1 MLKVGVVGCGMIG
14 QEHIKRLS
22 KKLQGVQVVAVSD
35 VFEEGARKAAG
46 ICGAKVYTD
55 GADLVADPD
64 VEAVVVTSPGFAHKE
79 TVLQAIAAGKEYFR
93 RNRLLRQRRIAR
105 KS

>member
-1 MLKVGVVGCGMIG
+1 M
-14 QEHIKRLS
+14 
-22 KKLQGVQVVAVSD
+22 SD

-79 TVLQAIAAGKEYFR
+79 TVLQAIAAGKKSIFGETACYDSGGLQGNR
-93 RNRLLRQRRIAR
+93 RG
-105 KS
+105 

>member
-1 MLKVGVVGCGMIG
+1 MIG

-22 KKLQGVQVVAVSD
+22 KKPQGVQVVAVSD

-64 VEAVVVTSPGFAHKE
+64 VEAVVVTSPGFAQRK
-79 TVLQAIAAGKEYFR
+79 TVLQGDCGGKRVFR
-93 RNRLLRQRRIAR
+93 RNRLHDSGGSLR